1 MRRLQFPM
9 SEYIKDPSAPEG
21 WRTITYEKGKEKHG
35 SPADTTNLNADAM
48 SEGMDEGYSDVEP
61 DVDVE

>member
-1 MRRLQFPM
+1 M
-9 SEYIKDPSAPEG
+9 SEYIKDPSSPEG
-21 WRTITYEKGKEKHG
+21 WRTITYEKGKEKRG

-48 SEGMDEGYSDVEP
+48 SEGMEGYSDAEP